1 MTAPRAALFAWVLTG
16 LAEAY
21 LSPMCCGDNFCC
33 AVKSGTVSCWG
44 GYTFSTTQGTPLAS
58 LTGIKYVSCGGK
70 TLVAVSTSD
79 AIVSVTGTTGYGA
92 DSFPASNIGTTVT
105 DLSVSFYG
113 GSYIKKTDGTL
124 AVWSQKDTYGASSTT
139 ESWYPPSDT
148 AGCQCTTAYKDQTLT
163 APSGVFSKIACG
175 GKRNGSL
182 PPPTHSSSPPTARP
196 RVDHSC
202 YHTT

>member
-1 MTAPRAALFAWVLTG
+1 
-16 LAEAY
+16 
-21 LSPMCCGDNFCC
+21 
-33 AVKSGTVSCWG
+33 
-44 GYTFSTTQGTPLAS
+44 
-58 LTGIKYVSCGGK
+58 
-70 TLVAVSTSD
+70 
-79 AIVSVTGTTGYGA
+79 
-92 DSFPASNIGTTVT
+92 VT

-182 PPPTHSSSPPTARP
+182 PPPTHSSAPLPPGPALITRAITPLSYRCRRVPDDLSISTRRP
-196 RVDHSC
+196 FLLRCIRGGPIRGHGEVLRGRRGVLHAHCHGALDPGPPRLPSVLHLRRL
-202 YHTT
+202 